1 MNNMKYIAIL
11 VSCLISLFWAGAVM
25 SSDLPDGITKEQGK
39 TGKLLDLQPNILRNK
54 QKRFEEQLE
63 KPQAASTVED
73 KQTTADPEKTPSGPT
88 FELKSVRFSKS
99 QYLSQDDLS
108 KVVRPLLETQV
119 SFSDLNT
126 LVLRINQIYREN
138 NVYTAT
144 ATLPPQK
151 IKNGVVYIRLI
162 EGSLGKLV
170 IEDNH
175 YLSDTFIRQWLR
187 NDEQVQAIDI
197 QALEADVLRYNRVN
211 DQRLQAELHAGTT
224 FGLTD
229 IVIRVDEPKRDQLYL
244 FWDNYGV
251 ESTGKNELGILYS
264 RQKLFMDGDRGSV
277 HVLHSG
283 KTNLDFTKGWDFFR
297 NRTGIKSLNL
307 GYSSAVLDSGWRLS
321 GTLAS
326 TATNIIG
333 GDLDNDSSVEGQTD
347 RISLDSSYLALS
359 DDLYWLNV
367 LLGSSYTWS
376 QSSVVHSAKISELRI
391 SQAYAGAQINLL
403 GDFWQISLAQYL
415 NYAAVEN
422 LLVDPPYDEFSMFK
436 GDFSAVA
443 RVPGWPVYGLL
454 SSSWQHS
461 PQPDLAGALTFS
473 TGGSSSVRGYEPGFA
488 NGDDGYTYNIEAH
501 YNGLS
506 LWQQNFDFYL
516 FHDGAKVEGFG
527 TEESLVAVGLGMS
540 VSGSS
545 MLAFDMTAAQAQI
558 SNSAGK
564 DDWQVFT
571 RLTCQ
576 CL

>member
-1 MNNMKYIAIL
+1 MKYIAIL
-11 VSCLISLFWAGAVM
+11 LSCSINLLCVNPVM
-25 SSDLPDGITKEQGK
+25 SGELPKGVTEKQSA
-39 TGKLLDLQPNILRNK
+39 TGKLLEQQSTLLRNK
-54 QKRFEEQLE
+54 QKLFEEQLE
-63 KPQAASTVED
+63 KPQPANSIED
-73 KQTTADPEKTPSGPT
+73 KQAKQGTEKAPTGPT

-108 KVVRPLLETQV
+108 KVVRPLLESQV
-119 SFSDLNT
+119 SFSDLNK
-126 LVLRINQIYREN
+126 LVLRINQIYREK

-151 IKNGVVYIRLI
+151 IKNGVVYVRLI

-175 YLSDTFIRQWLR
+175 YLSDTFVRQWLR

-229 IVIRVDEPKRDQLYL
+229 IIIRVDEPKRDQLYL

-264 RQKLFMDGDRGSV
+264 RQKLFMDGDRASV

-283 KTNLDFTKGWDFFR
+283 QTNLDFTKGWDFFR
-297 NRTGIKSLNL
+297 NKTGIKSLNL
-307 GYSSAVLDSGWRLS
+307 GYSSAILDSGWRLS
-321 GTLAS
+321 GALAS
-326 TATNIIG
+326 TATSIIG

-347 RISLDSSYLALS
+347 RVSLDSSYLAIS

-376 QSSVVHSAKISELRI
+376 QSSIVHSAKISELRI
-391 SQAYAGAQINLL
+391 TQAYAGAQINLL
-403 GDFWQISLAQYL
+403 GDFWQVSLAQYL
-415 NYAAVEN
+415 NYAAVDN
-422 LLVDPPYDEFSMFK
+422 LLVDPPYDEFNMFK

-443 RVPGWPVYGLL
+443 RLPDWPVYGLI

-501 YNGLS
+501 YNGLK
-506 LWQQNFDFYL
+506 LWQQGFDFYL

-545 MLAFDMTAAQAQI
+545 KLAFDMTAAQAQI
-558 SNSAGK
+558 GNSASN
-564 DDWQVFT
+564 DDWQVFA